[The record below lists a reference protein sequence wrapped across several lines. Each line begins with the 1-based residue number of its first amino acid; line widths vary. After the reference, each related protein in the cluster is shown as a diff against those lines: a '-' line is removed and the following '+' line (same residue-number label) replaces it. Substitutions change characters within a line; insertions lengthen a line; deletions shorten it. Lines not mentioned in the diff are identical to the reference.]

1 MVLSIAA
8 SLLLAPAALGAVPAV
23 PVAADVGFVELSAG
37 RNEAAIARIE
47 ANPDLAEN
55 DPARLINLGIAHA
68 REGRADAARTLFRA
82 ALRARDSVQL
92 ETATGTWID
101 SRDLARTAMAMLDQG
116 AFQTGPVFA
125 AR

>member
-1 MVLSIAA
+1 MALSIVA
-8 SLLLAPAALGAVPAV
+8 SLLLAPAAFGAALAA
-23 PVAADVGFVELSAG
+23 PVATEVGFVELSAG
-37 RNEAAIARIE
+37 QNEAAIARIE
-47 ANPDLAEN
+47 ANHDLAES

-68 REGRADAARTLFRA
+68 REGRADEARAMFRA

-92 ETATGTWID
+92 ETATGTWVD
-101 SRDLARTAMAMLDQG
+101 SRDLARTAIAMLDQG